1 MKTCVSTHKLVEVV
15 NSFTRSHSIL
25 TRDLWK
31 TWIAAKS
38 VPHLLNDVQQQN
50 DLTVHQNIKK
60 KLQRTT
66 VLKLKLAQ
74 KRMRP
79 DDIQIKNLGCVCIK

>member
-15 NSFTRSHSIL
+15 DSFTRSHSIL
-25 TRDLWK
+25 TRDLCK

-38 VPHLLNDVQQQN
+38 VSHLLNDVQQQT
-50 DLTVHQNIKK
+50 DITVLQNIKK

-74 KRMRP
+74 KSMRP
-79 DDIQIKNLGCVCIK
+79 DDTQIKNLGCICMK